1 MSDNKPKI
9 LKISKMKWLDQD
21 KSKDKLP
28 SEVQLK
34 WVNDKWDNVQ
44 IMDWLNNHFNAS
56 LKEFSINQVDDVE
69 SKSESGWGG
78 CC

>member
-34 WVNDKWDNVQ
+34 WVND
-44 IMDWLNNHFNAS
+44 
-56 LKEFSINQVDDVE
+56 
-69 SKSESGWGG
+69 
-78 CC
+78 

>member
-1 MSDNKPKI
+1 MSNNIPKI
-9 LKISKMKWLDQD
+9 LRITNMKWNDQD
-21 KSKDKLP
+21 KSKNKLP

-34 WVNDKWDNVQ
+34 WVNEKWDNVQ

-69 SKSESGWGG
+69 SKSGSG
-78 CC
+78 

>member
-1 MSDNKPKI
+1 MSNNIPKI
-9 LKISKMKWLDQD
+9 LRITNMKWNDQD
-21 KSKDKLP
+21 KSKHKLP

-34 WVNDKWDNVQ
+34 WVNEKWDNVQ

-69 SKSESGWGG
+69 SKSESG
-78 CC
+78 